1 MSIYSLGASKNN
13 SSNLKSTTKVSLE
26 TLGIDSSMVT
36 SEDEA
41 QSIIDRLKE
50 AQAAS
55 AENLTKQQDDKN
67 SSSGSDYNS
76 DTQLTEAKTLASIMG
91 ISVSSNDTLNDI
103 LASISAK
110 IDEFLSSPDAS
121 MQSLGR
127 AYQAQLAGI
136 TSSSKSAY
144 AGIQSNSSQ
153 QRIYSAMDI
162 IAQNNR
168 YFLNL

>member
-13 SSNLKSTTKVSLE
+13 SSNLKSTTKVNLE

-55 AENLTKQQDDKN
+55 AENLTNQQDDKS
-67 SSSGSDYNS
+67 SSSGGDYNS

-91 ISVSSNDTLNDI
+91 ISDRR
-103 LASISAK
+103 ASCR
-110 IDEFLSSPDAS
+110 E
-121 MQSLGR
+121 R
-127 AYQAQLAGI
+127 V
-136 TSSSKSAY
+136 
-144 AGIQSNSSQ
+144 
-153 QRIYSAMDI
+153 
-162 IAQNNR
+162 
-168 YFLNL
+168 